1 MSVTRSGS
9 DKRHAR
15 VRRCATGIARSCRDH
30 DLQRTAHDHP
40 RRDRIDGDPAQGS
53 RCMGAMSRTFRD
65 SWRARARTRAAGFS
79 LIELMITLSVG
90 GIVVTMAAPSFG
102 PAIAD
107 IHARSTAQEL
117 AGALRLA
124 RISAVT
130 RNRPAAFMLADATP
144 VSDATTTVNASRWFV
159 KLLPSA
165 PQEAVEHTALI
176 LATADASQ
184 ERVILTGP
192 AQVCFDALGLQM
204 APPDASSA
212 CAQPGGATSY
222 LVSRTG
228 GSRQYKVRVYRTG
241 RVDICDTARTH
252 GKDLDGC
259 R

>member
-1 MSVTRSGS
+1 
-9 DKRHAR
+9 
-15 VRRCATGIARSCRDH
+15 
-30 DLQRTAHDHP
+30 
-40 RRDRIDGDPAQGS
+40 
-53 RCMGAMSRTFRD
+53 MGAMSRTFRD
-65 SWRARARTRAAGFS
+65 SLRARAAGFS

-90 GIVVTMAAPSFG
+90 GIVVALAAPSFG

-107 IHARSTAQEL
+107 IHARSMAQQL
-117 AGALRLA
+117 ADALRLA

-144 VSDATTTVNASRWFV
+144 ASDATTTVNASRWFV

-165 PQEAVEHTALI
+165 PAQEAVEHTELI
-176 LATADASQ
+176 LATTDASE
-184 ERVILTGP
+184 ERVTLTGP

-252 GKDLDGC
+252 GKDLGGC